1 MMEEGHRFERKV
13 TGQAR
18 GSLALERFSDLG
30 SASWD
35 VICVVLTARLN
46 LPEPDFF
53 TCKPAP
59 VELGITERFFTKH
72 LAGSRHSL
80 NVKMSYACGDF
91 FPDLPE
97 GG

>member
-1 MMEEGHRFERKV
+1 MEEGHRFERKV

-30 SASWD
+30 SSSWD
-35 VICVVLTARLN
+35 VICVILTAQLN

-59 VELGITERFFTKH
+59 VELGITEFFTKY

-80 NVKMSYACGDF
+80 NVKMSYAYGVF
-91 FPDLPE
+91 FPDLSE